1 VSAPADAPIL
11 GFDTATALTA
21 IAVTRGDQLVCESQ
35 LDSRP
40 GGRPRHATALL
51 AGIEEAAS
59 EAGGWEAIALLAV
72 GIGPGSFT
80 GLRVGVATARA
91 LSQGHGTPIVAIG
104 SLAALA
110 RGIGERPGAD
120 GRPRLAAIDA
130 RRSEAFATLHG
141 PADEVIWEPFVA
153 APRVLADRVGALGSR
168 PLAAGDGSLRFRQ
181 ELEAAG
187 AEVFPEDDPTHRLS
201 ARHVCRLARET
212 TPIRPEGV
220 EPMYLRRPDA
230 EVWRERIRDRSQE
243 RT

>member
-1 VSAPADAPIL
+1 MSAPADAPIL

-21 IAVTRGDQLVCESQ
+21 IAVACGDQLVFESQ
-35 LDSRP
+35 LDPRL
-40 GGRPRHATALL
+40 GRPRHATALL
-51 AGIEEAAS
+51 ARVEEGAS
-59 EAGGWEAIALLAV
+59 EVGGWEAIALLAV

-91 LSQGHGTPIVAIG
+91 LSQGHGTPIVPIG

-130 RRSEAFATLHG
+130 RRGEAFATLHG

-153 APRVLADRVGALGSR
+153 APGEVAARVGRLSSR

-187 AEVFPEDDPTHRLS
+187 AEVLPEDDPAHRLS
-201 ARHVCRLARET
+201 ARHVCRLAEGA
-212 TPIRPEGV
+212 TPVRPEDV

-230 EVWRERIRDRSQE
+230 EVWRERIRDRSQK